1 MAVVTL
7 GRCCGGLLDGSRLL
21 AQLLLCLQ
29 DGVLKLGFLVDVAAK
44 KKKKQKIKK
53 SSSDLRGETC
63 KTHTITQCYIYLY
76 TMLAAVYGCP
86 GDMLPPIALE

>member
-1 MAVVTL
+1 MAVFTL

-44 KKKKQKIKK
+44 TKKK
-53 SSSDLRGETC
+53 SSSDLRGET
-63 KTHTITQCYIYLY
+63 
-76 TMLAAVYGCP
+76 
-86 GDMLPPIALE
+86 